1 MSDQGNAGAER
12 GRRGRLRS
20 RGAPPTPEPPNGA
33 GRDPLTGLA
42 GRGVLHDWLQ
52 QAAAASRPNSTRV
65 ILAFVDLDSLRDVND
80 SFGPDA
86 GDFVLRQ
93 AAERLTNLG
102 WQETRILRWGGA
114 EFAVVVPHVGSVDA
128 PDQIAR
134 ALLETV
140 GAPYPLGSQ
149 QVTVAC
155 HLGLAIASD
164 AYNDLGELIRDGHQ
178 ALVSARDG
186 GPGIYVIH
194 DETKRGRYTTRID
207 EARLYAALENHE
219 FLLHWQPIVRAASRE
234 LIGAEA
240 LLRWQAPGA
249 TNTGVMFPH
258 DFLPLLEKSGLIV
271 PVGEWVIA
279 ETCRQ
284 AVDWTIAHPGATPLF
299 VTCNLGARQLA
310 MPGFDE
316 GVLRILAQSGL
327 PPDRLCLDITEEAIR
342 YNGSSTWTALR
353 RLKDAGV
360 KLGLGNF
367 GTGVASLAAMRDMRL
382 DLVRID
388 RLFVQELA
396 MSYEDQAIIRHIT
409 NLAHDLGM
417 ITIVEGIET
426 EEQAALLFALGVD
439 LAQGFLFGRPEPP
452 DQIDARLDPVD
463 PGAVFGEGETDF
475 PPPQVGGPF
484 PEPAPSAAPPDLSP
498 PAYTGLPGLAASA
511 RAPARP
517 ATPTRRSEPA
527 VGLIIFAVR
536 VCWARPGGRPGPA

>member
-1 MSDQGNAGAER
+1 MSDQGTSGTER
-12 GRRGRLRS
+12 GRRGRLRA
-20 RGAPPTPEPPNGA
+20 RGATSSPEPTDGA
-33 GRDPLTGLA
+33 PRDPLTGLP
-42 GRGVLHDWLQ
+42 GRAILHDWLN
-52 QAAAASRPNSTRV
+52 QAAVSSRPASTRV

-93 AAERLTNLG
+93 AAERLSTLG

-140 GAPYPLGSQ
+140 GAPYALGSQ
-149 QVTVAC
+149 QVTVGC

-164 AYNDLGELIRDGHQ
+164 SYNDLGELVRDAHQ
-178 ALVSARDG
+178 ALVSAREG

-194 DETKRGRYTTRID
+194 DETKRGRYHTRID

-219 FLLHWQPIVRAASRE
+219 FLLHWQPIVRAASRD

-284 AVDWTIAHPGATPLF
+284 AVAWTIDHPGTTPLF

-310 MPGFDE
+310 MPGFDD

-367 GTGVASLAAMRDMRL
+367 GTGMASLAAMRDMRL

-417 ITIVEGIET
+417 IAIVEGIET
-426 EEQAALLFALGVD
+426 EEQAALLFTLGVD
-439 LAQGFLFGRPEPP
+439 LAQGFLFGRPEPA

-463 PGAVFGEGETDF
+463 PTAVFGEGDTDF

-484 PEPAPSAAPPDLSP
+484 PGPAPSAAPVPDLSP
-498 PAYTGLPGLAASA
+498 PAPSSSAWQPPPESPPDLLPD
-511 RAPARP
+511 P
-517 ATPTRRSEPA
+517 
-527 VGLIIFAVR
+527 
-536 VCWARPGGRPGPA
+536 PG